1 MGVDAPGTPNRA
13 GDAAPGIKAG
23 RRGRR
28 YRSFPAGRMAQPG
41 SGDFTPDVGSA
52 ELSGSMPEPESQL
65 ATLKAQARY
74 LEQALDGI
82 NRRLQEL
89 ESKAEQQ
96 V

>member
-13 GDAAPGIKAG
+13 GDAAPGIRAG
-23 RRGRR
+23 RGGWR
-28 YRSFPAGRMAQPG
+28 YRSFPTGMAQPG
-41 SGDFTPDVGSA
+41 AGDFTPYGSSA

-89 ESKAEQQ
+89 ESRAEQQ